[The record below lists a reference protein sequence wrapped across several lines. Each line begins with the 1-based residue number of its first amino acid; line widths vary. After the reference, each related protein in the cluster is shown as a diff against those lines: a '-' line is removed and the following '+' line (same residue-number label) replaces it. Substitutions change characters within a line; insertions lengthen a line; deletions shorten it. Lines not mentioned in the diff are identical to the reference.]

1 MNCGYERRPRAL
13 GRALLG
19 VVALVLL
26 ALLLPANPARAI
38 VSYTDP
44 KPLSASSSCE
54 DHWNSDIAMND
65 SGRATAV
72 WTCWEE
78 YGLPDTRRIQSTS
91 LAADGTQGPIR
102 TLSGYEAFWPV
113 VGIADSG
120 RATVAWVREQR
131 SGGELTEMLE
141 AVRIEADG
149 TVGPVKTLAVADSTV
164 IAPFDVEIDSA
175 GRATVLWSQW
185 DGSNYRLQVVRLGA
199 ALGNPGPVKTL
210 SEAGADAGGGQ
221 LVIDSSDRV
230 TVVWSRAG
238 RAQSARLGASA
249 GNPGPTKTLS
259 EAGQNAYSPH
269 VAVDGSGRA
278 TVVWSRSD
286 GSDLRAQAVRISA
299 DGTVGQIK
307 TLSPAG
313 QDAWAS
319 DVAIDDSDRATVVWS
334 RSDGSHQRIQSARLG
349 ASAGNP
355 GPVKTLSMPGEDAFG
370 PQVVVGRSGGAT
382 VAWEVGEFLDYYRVE
397 VVRIAS
403 NGTPGPVKIP
413 SGGGAD
419 SYAAGV
425 SLAADDSGR
434 AAITW
439 EENFEYGGTVEL
451 VRAEVSYPQTTIS
464 SGPAGPTNDDSPS
477 FGFTT
482 TAPGSSFE
490 CRLDGGAWS
499 ACSSPTAY
507 SKLADG
513 PHTFAV
519 RAIDAETD
527 ADPTPATRGFTVDT
541 AAPQTSITS
550 GPAGTTDET
559 SPSFGFSANEGGASF
574 ECRLD
579 GGAWSACSSPTAY
592 SKLADGPHS
601 FEVRATDLASNTDP
615 TPARRDF
622 TVDTTA
628 PQTTITSGPSGLTN
642 DASPA
647 FGFSADEPGSSFE
660 CRLDSQSWA
669 PCSSPQSYSDLADGP
684 HRFEV
689 QASLA
694 ANTDPTPATRTFT
707 VDTFVNGFASA
718 DGVQKQKGKKV
729 VVKAKVTA
737 GENLDARAKGKIKLG
752 GRSYKLKP
760 KTKSISA
767 GKNKNLKLKPKK
779 RKDAKKI
786 AKALKQGKK
795 AQAKLTVE
803 PSDEAGN
810 KTTEK
815 LSVKLKR

>member
-1 MNCGYERRPRAL
+1 
-13 GRALLG
+13 
-19 VVALVLL
+19 
-26 ALLLPANPARAI
+26 
-38 VSYTDP
+38 
-44 KPLSASSSCE
+44 
-54 DHWNSDIAMND
+54 
-65 SGRATAV
+65 
-72 WTCWEE
+72 
-78 YGLPDTRRIQSTS
+78 
-91 LAADGTQGPIR
+91 
-102 TLSGYEAFWPV
+102 
-113 VGIADSG
+113 
-120 RATVAWVREQR
+120 
-131 SGGELTEMLE
+131 MLE
-141 AVRIEADG
+141 AVRIDADG
-149 TVGPVKTLAVADSTV
+149 TVGPVKTLAVADSTNRSPV
-164 IAPFDVEIDSA
+164 VRPFDVEIDSA

-238 RAQSARLGASA
+238 RVQSARLGASA

-259 EAGQNAYSPH
+259 EAGQDAYEQH
-269 VAVDGSGRA
+269 VAVDDSGRA
-278 TVVWSRSD
+278 TAVWSRSD
-286 GSDLRAQAVRISA
+286 GSDVRVQAVRIAA

-307 TLSPAG
+307 TISPGGENAYPG
-313 QDAWAS
+313 G
-319 DVAIDDSDRATVVWS
+319 VAIDGSDRATVAWS
-334 RSDGSHQRIQSARLG
+334 AYDGPNSRVQSVRLG
-349 ASAGNP
+349 AAGGNP
-355 GPVKTLSMPGEDAFG
+355 GPVKTLAMPADVNVFRPE
-370 PQVVVGRSGGAT
+370 VIVGRSGDAT
-382 VAWEVGEFLDYYRVE
+382 VAWVVGEWLEYYRVE

-425 SLAADDSGR
+425 SLAADAAGR
-434 AAITW
+434 AATTW
-439 EENFEYGGTVEL
+439 EEDFEYGATVEL
-451 VRAEVSYPQTTIS
+451 VRAVITYPETTII
-464 SGPAGPTNDDSPS
+464 SGPAGPTNDASPS

-482 TAPGSSFE
+482 TAPSSSFE
-490 CRLDGGAWS
+490 CRLDTGAWS
-499 ACSSPTAY
+499 ACSSPRSY
-507 SKLADG
+507 SNLADG
-513 PHTFAV
+513 PHSFAV

-527 ADPTPATRGFTVDT
+527 VDPTPATRGFTVDST
-541 AAPQTSITS
+541 APQTTITS

-669 PCSSPQSYSDLADGP
+669 LCSSPQSYSDLPDGP

-694 ANTDPTPATRTFT
+694 ANTDPTPATRAFT
-707 VDTFVNGFASA
+707 VDTFVNGYASA

-729 VVKAKVTA
+729 VVKVKVTA
-737 GENLDARAKGKIKLG
+737 GESLDARATGKVKVSKK
-752 GRSYKLKP
+752 SYKLKP
-760 KTKSISA
+760 ASKSVSSGYLEEPEA
-767 GKNKNLKLKPKK
+767 E
-779 RKDAKKI
+779 AEEV
-786 AKALKQGKK
+786 QGRQEDRQG
-795 AQAKLTVE
+795 AQAGQE
-803 PSDEAGN
+803 GAGEADRGAH
-810 KTTEK
+810 
-815 LSVKLKR
+815 R